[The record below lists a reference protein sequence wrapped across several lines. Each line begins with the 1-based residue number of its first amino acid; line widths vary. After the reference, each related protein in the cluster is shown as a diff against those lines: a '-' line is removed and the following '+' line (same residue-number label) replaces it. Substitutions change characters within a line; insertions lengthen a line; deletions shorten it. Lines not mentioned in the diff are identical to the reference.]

1 MRELGIVLVGCAIFM
16 LFFVGVIYPNVEY
29 KNIPSNSTCT
39 GQCYT
44 DYVKENGTVV
54 EILQAKQAL
63 AAGDPFSD
71 IRSLWS
77 GCAACHGR
85 NGEGSGMFPQL
96 AGNSAS
102 YISGQ
107 LIKYKNR
114 EKIGMNSSM
123 MWGQA
128 GNLSDKEIELIGE
141 FVAANLPS
149 K

>member
-1 MRELGIVLVGCAIFM
+1 MRELGIVLVGCAVFM
-16 LFFVGVIYPNVEY
+16 IFFVGVIYPNVEH
-29 KNIPSNSTCT
+29 KNIPSNSTCV
-39 GQCYT
+39 GQCYAN
-44 DYVKENGTVV
+44 YVEENGTVV